1 MPIANLMIL
10 EGRAPE
16 VKQALIRAVTNAIV
30 DSLLVKPESVRVIV
44 QEIPPN
50 TGVSVESAQRIS
62 VDDLTPRH
70 PLHPAGDF
78 ESR

>member
-30 DSLLVKPESVRVIV
+30 DSLQVKPESVRVIV
-44 QEIPPN
+44 QEIPSQHW
-50 TGVSVESAQRIS
+50 GIGGISAK
-62 VDDLTPRH
+62 DLGR
-70 PLHPAGDF
+70 
-78 ESR
+78 